1 MQKMKTQADTHDYDE
16 YMIDKSVEKSLYLDV
31 QPFFIQK
38 SNSDIEGLYYPT
50 VTDFKSQYIKTAYDT
65 NCVLVKYNIATSH
78 LFYEFKEN
86 SYLDHQHPSFDY
98 EGFLAVD
105 LYSKNGQHCGVL
117 ALGREKGNYKST
129 QLMQY
134 IIGQNGIAVFNK
146 NSANAKVNYCTNR
159 IDVALKIAQCGERV
173 ACADDISLCVEFYL
187 NTTNNTPVVL
197 DKLSKNINAYSL
209 FDAHFISHAENKLAI
224 QFYLNQLYAEF
235 IKQNGVVIE
244 YPQLEKLANRE
255 KSKLTTNAINIINME
270 NIQVQPIHWL
280 WEGWLPLGK
289 MTILAGA
296 GGCGKTNLSLALI
309 STITRG
315 GNFPDGVL
323 CENSGKVLIYSTE
336 DDSSDTLKPRLIA
349 NGANVSK
356 VSFIAGRTN
365 KEGKLESFDPAKD
378 FPKIEQ
384 YIIENPDLKL
394 LMIDPII
401 SAVSGDM
408 NKANDVRR
416 SLQPLVD
423 LASQY
428 GFAILGITH
437 FAKGS
442 ANNSPADRILGSQA
456 FSALAR
462 MAWCAS
468 RREAEGDYILVR
480 AKSNISVLEGGI
492 RYQLE
497 SVTIADKIETTKTN
511 WLGKI
516 DGFAKELLNSAELN
530 VGDNNSAVEVAREF
544 LIELLSDV
552 ERLPAKDVHLQAK
565 EAGLSLSS
573 IRRAQE
579 RLNIKPFRPCGEK
592 VWFWSLPK
600 IHRLDEPSNF

>member
-1 MQKMKTQADTHDYDE
+1 MQKMKTQADTHDYDG
-16 YMIDKSVEKSLYLDV
+16 YLIDKNIEESLCVDV

-38 SNSDIEGLYYPT
+38 SGGDIESLVYPT
-50 VTDFKSQYIKTAYDT
+50 VTDFKSQYIKTACDT
-65 NCVLVKYNIATSH
+65 NPVLVKFNITTSH
-78 LFYEFKEN
+78 LFFEFREN
-86 SYLDHQHPSFDY
+86 SYLDKDNTEFDY

-105 LYSKNGQHCGVL
+105 LYSKSGHHCGVL
-117 ALGREKGNYKST
+117 ALGRKKGDYKST
-129 QLMQY
+129 NLMQHV
-134 IIGQNGIAVFNK
+134 IGHSGVAVFNK
-146 NSANAKVNYCTNR
+146 NAAHAKINYCTNR
-159 IDVALKIAQCGERV
+159 MDVALKIAQCGERV
-173 ACADDISLCVEFYL
+173 ACASKLDDCVDFFL
-187 NTTNNTPVVL
+187 NTTNNSPIMVDT
-197 DKLSKNINAYSL
+197 SHTNINALSL
-209 FDAHFISHAENKLAI
+209 FNSDKILTIKHKIDL
-224 QFYLNQLYAEF
+224 QTYLQNLYADFSQQYGIVEENPQIDKSIIDT
-235 IKQNGVVIE
+235 IKV
-244 YPQLEKLANRE
+244 
-255 KSKLTTNAINIINME
+255 INMSD
-270 NIQVQPIHWL
+270 IQALPILWL
-280 WEGWLPLGK
+280 WPGWLPLGK

-296 GGCGKTNLSLALI
+296 GGCGKTNLSLALVAI
-309 STITRG
+309 ITRG
-315 GNFPDGVL
+315 GFFPDGMQ
-323 CENSGKVLIYSTE
+323 CENPGRVLIYSTE
-336 DDSSDTLKPRLIA
+336 DDPADTLKPRLIA
-349 NGANVSK
+349 NGADINR

-365 KEGKLESFDPAKD
+365 QQGKLEPFDPAKD

-384 YIIENPDLKL
+384 YIKANQDLKL

-423 LASQY
+423 LANQY

-468 RREAEGDYILVR
+468 RREADGDYILVR
-480 AKSNISVLEGGI
+480 AKSNISVLDGGI
-492 RYQLE
+492 CYQLE

-530 VGDNNSAVEVAREF
+530 VGDNNSAVEVAKEF

-600 IHRLDEPSNF
+600 IHRLDEPTHF

>member
-1 MQKMKTQADTHDYDE
+1 MNNA
-16 YMIDKSVEKSLYLDV
+16 L
-31 QPFFIQK
+31 
-38 SNSDIEGLYYPT
+38 
-50 VTDFKSQYIKTAYDT
+50 
-65 NCVLVKYNIATSH
+65 
-78 LFYEFKEN
+78 EN
-86 SYLDHQHPSFDY
+86 D
-98 EGFLAVD
+98 
-105 LYSKNGQHCGVL
+105 
-117 ALGREKGNYKST
+117 
-129 QLMQY
+129 
-134 IIGQNGIAVFNK
+134 
-146 NSANAKVNYCTNR
+146 
-159 IDVALKIAQCGERV
+159 LKIVSMQ
-173 ACADDISLCVEFYL
+173 DVEA
-187 NTTNNTPVVL
+187 T
-197 DKLSKNINAYSL
+197 
-209 FDAHFISHAENKLAI
+209 
-224 QFYLNQLYAEF
+224 
-235 IKQNGVVIE
+235 
-244 YPQLEKLANRE
+244 
-255 KSKLTTNAINIINME
+255 AIN
-270 NIQVQPIHWL
+270 WL
-280 WEGWLPLGK
+280 WDGWLPLGK

-296 GGCGKTNLSLALI
+296 GGCGKTTLSLALI
-309 STITRG
+309 STITTDG
-315 GNFPDGVL
+315 VFPDGAR

-336 DDSSDTLKPRLIA
+336 DDPSDTLKPRLIA

-365 KEGKLESFDPAKD
+365 REGKLESFDPAKD

-384 YIIENPDLKL
+384 YIIQNPDLRL

-423 LASQY
+423 LANQY

-442 ANNSPADRILGSQA
+442 VNNSPSDRILGSQA

-497 SVTIADKIETTKTN
+497 SVTIADEIETTKTN

-530 VGDNNSAVEVAREF
+530 VGDNNSAVEVAKEF

-552 ERLPAKDVHLQAK
+552 ERLPAKEVHLHAK

-592 VWFWSLPK
+592 VWFWALPK
-600 IHRLDEPSNF
+600 IHRLDEPTHF

>member
-1 MQKMKTQADTHDYDE
+1 MQKIKTVAETHDYDE
-16 YMIDKSVEKSLYLDV
+16 GMIDKNVEESLCVDV

-38 SNSDIEGLYYPT
+38 SGGDIESLVYPT
-50 VTDFKSQYIKTAYDT
+50 VTDFKSQYLKTACDT
-65 NCVLVKYNIATSH
+65 NPVLVKFNIATSH
-78 LFYEFKEN
+78 LFFEFREN
-86 SYLDHQHPSFDY
+86 SYLDKDNTKFDY

-105 LYSKNGQHCGVL
+105 LYSKNGQLCGVL
-117 ALGREKGNYKST
+117 ALGREKGKYKST

-134 IIGQNGIAVFNK
+134 IIGQNGVAVFNK
-146 NSANAKVNYCTNR
+146 NAANAKINYCTNR
-159 IDVALKIAQCGERV
+159 IDVALKITQCGERV
-173 ACADDISLCVEFYL
+173 ACASRLDDCVEFFL
-187 NTTNNTPVVL
+187 NTTNNSPIMVDT
-197 DKLSKNINAYSL
+197 SHTNINALSL
-209 FDAHFISHAENKLAI
+209 FNSDKILTIKHKIDL
-224 QFYLNQLYAEF
+224 QTYLQNLYADFSQQYGIVEENPQIDKSLIDT
-235 IKQNGVVIE
+235 IKV
-244 YPQLEKLANRE
+244 
-255 KSKLTTNAINIINME
+255 INMSD
-270 NIQVQPIHWL
+270 IQALPILWL
-280 WEGWLPLGK
+280 WPGWLPLGK

-296 GGCGKTNLSLALI
+296 GGCGKTNLSLALVAI
-309 STITRG
+309 ITRG
-315 GNFPDGVL
+315 GFFPDGMQ
-323 CENSGKVLIYSTE
+323 CENPGRVLIYSTE
-336 DDSSDTLKPRLIA
+336 DDPADTLKPRLIA
-349 NGANVSK
+349 NGADINR

-365 KEGKLESFDPAKD
+365 QQGKLEPFDPAKD

-384 YIIENPDLKL
+384 YIKANQDLKL

-423 LASQY
+423 LANQY

-468 RREAEGDYILVR
+468 RREADGDYILVR
-480 AKSNISVLEGGI
+480 AKSNISVLDGGI
-492 RYQLE
+492 CYQLE

-530 VGDNNSAVEVAREF
+530 VGDNNSAVEVAKEF

-600 IHRLDEPSNF
+600 IHRLDEPTHF